1 LSFSGK
7 LPIRVV
13 RSAADQ
19 ITTASAWW
27 DANRP
32 KAPGAFREEIE
43 RAFELVSSQPQ
54 IGTKAGN
61 VRLAG
66 VRRIHLS
73 RIRYHLYY
81 RVRESPR
88 VVEVLALWHTSRGS
102 GPGL

>member
-1 LSFSGK
+1 MSPSGK
-7 LPIRVV
+7 LPIRIV

-32 KAPGAFREEIE
+32 KAPRAFREEME
-43 RAFELVSSQPQ
+43 RVLELISSQPQ
-54 IGTKAGN
+54 IGAKAAN
-61 VRLAG
+61 TSLAG

-81 RVRESPR
+81 RVRESPK
-88 VVEVLALWHTSRGS
+88 VVEVLALWHASRGS